1 MQSSFLKTTN
11 SAKMN
16 AAETKYHTIPFN
28 VLLSST
34 QVRKMLIEMIMENGL
49 SIYRAAKILN
59 INNSTAKA
67 ILRKYRR
74 FGHIFKRKDEDDHP
88 LS

>member
-1 MQSSFLKTTN
+1 
-11 SAKMN
+11 
-16 AAETKYHTIPFN
+16 
-28 VLLSST
+28 
-34 QVRKMLIEMIMENGL
+34 MLIEMIMENGL

-74 FGHIFKRKDEDDHP
+74 FGHIFRRKDEDP
-88 LS
+88 LPNTQKSLSPKSTGMPSKSREAAATASK

>member
-1 MQSSFLKTTN
+1 
-11 SAKMN
+11 
-16 AAETKYHTIPFN
+16 
-28 VLLSST
+28 
-34 QVRKMLIEMIMENGL
+34 MLIEMIMENGL

-74 FGHIFKRKDEDDHP
+74 FGHIFRRKDEDP
-88 LS
+88 QSLREKSESPKSTGMPSKSSEAANESPK